1 MVADLNAII
10 SRTAGTTPLRRRQ
23 ARETLRSVYR
33 VDGFIVK
40 EFDIPAGCRRY
51 RRPWLVEDAAIRRLG
66 PGYAGASLGVV
77 EQVEGGLRK
86 VFLVKRFVEGV
97 PLATITAADIPD
109 VARLLSAIHAA
120 GVVMNDAHA
129 DNFLRTPDGGLV
141 CLDFG
146 RSSVF
151 RHGPAPVFAIGRELE
166 HLRREGLECDDGLFD
181 AFMCAYFEEA
191 RPARMRR
198 VSIVLSARIA
208 IMLRAMRKGKGR

>member
-97 PLATITAADIPD
+97 PLAAITAADIPD

-120 GVVMNDAHA
+120 GVITDDAHP
-129 DNFLRTPDGGLV
+129 DNFLRTPSGGLEFM
-141 CLDFG
+141 DFG
-146 RSSVF
+146 RAKVF
-151 RHGPAPVFAIGRELE
+151 PFCPAPAFAVGREFEKL
-166 HLRREGLECDDGLFD
+166 LREGFGRDEALFG
-181 AFMCAYFEEA
+181 AFFRAYCAETRA
-191 RPARMRR
+191 SAPRR
-198 VSIVLSARIA
+198 VLIVLSARIS